1 MVNWVGWA
9 RGKWKKK
16 KKILLTNWNHQVA
29 LSILYG
35 LWVPSQGLLRD
46 KSCSKPRGTQ
56 KIAEIVGS
64 SSNSHRPEGKAGL
77 ELLSILLKATA
88 LAQSQDWLTYP
99 SSDVFE
105 LYHIIP
111 LLRAQWTQCSIFSWP
126 SEECASV
133 RVSIV
138 RLASALRYLWELAGL
153 SPTRRRPGRCSFFHS
168 SCGWGTEHRFWSSR
182 RVHYVTLGKLFSPPW
197 TSVCGL
203 SGFREARAAGRRC
216 PVIGNCS
223 YNCIF
228 CSCQGAICYSNLLL
242 YIYALS

>member
-16 KKILLTNWNHQVA
+16 KILLTNWDHQVA

-35 LWVPSQGLLRD
+35 LWVPSQGLRRD

-111 LLRAQWTQCSIFSWP
+111 LLR
-126 SEECASV
+126 
-133 RVSIV
+133 
-138 RLASALRYLWELAGL
+138 
-153 SPTRRRPGRCSFFHS
+153 
-168 SCGWGTEHRFWSSR
+168 TEHSGHNA
-182 RVHYVTLGKLFSPPW
+182 VFSHDRPRNALPCVW
-197 TSVCGL
+197 ASWDWL
-203 SGFREARAAGRRC
+203 LRC
-216 PVIGNCS
+216 
-223 YNCIF
+223 
-228 CSCQGAICYSNLLL
+228 AICGNSRVCPPRGGAQAAVPFF
-242 YIYALS
+242 IPPVGEALNTGFGPPVGFTMWP